1 MNTFREYG
9 KTGLFRFDTGWIY
22 EEFLRELQ
30 GRKGIEVYKEM
41 SENDDIIG
49 AILFATEMLMR
60 QSKWS
65 IQEAGTEQVDLDAAE
80 FVRTCMDDMEET
92 WSDFISEVLSFLTY
106 GWSYHE
112 IVYKRR
118 MGRSK
123 NPETNSKYTD
133 GLIGWRKLP
142 IRSQDTLWEWKY
154 DEKDNLIGL
163 VQCAPPLYEQVFIP
177 IEKALHFKTKSRK
190 GNPEGRSVLRNCY
203 RNWYFKRR
211 IQEIEGIGIE
221 RDLAGFPT
229 LTAPEGMNIWDTDDP
244 DMNIQEIEGIGIERD
259 LAGLP
264 VLEAPEGVDIWSDE
278 YAAELAKAERI
289 VRSVRRDERE
299 GIVLGNG
306 WKFSLTSTG
315 GRRQFDTNQIIERY
329 DTRMAM
335 TVLAD
340 FVLLGHQ
347 AVGSFALSSDKT
359 ELFGVA
365 LGAFLDLICEVFNN
379 QAIPR
384 LIDIN
389 GEHFAGITDY
399 PILTHGDIETQDL
412 SQLGEFVSK
421 MVGIGAITPDE
432 SMEDYLRLAADL
444 PERDPET
451 AYMGN
456 QKPPE
461 QPQDGGAGDGKEQ
474 QGNEPEAP
482 PVDPQEGAD
491 GEEKPPDGEDEE

>member
-1 MNTFREYG
+1 MNKFQEYG
-9 KTGLFRFDTGWIY
+9 KTGLYRYNTGWIY
-22 EEFLRELQ
+22 EEFLPELR
-30 GRKGIEVYKEM
+30 GRKGIEAYKEM
-41 SENDDIIG
+41 SENDDVIG

-60 QSKWS
+60 QAEWS
-65 IQEAGTEQVDLDAAE
+65 IQEAGPSQVDLDAAE
-80 FVRTCMDDMEET
+80 FVQSCMDDMEET

-118 MGRSK
+118 MGNTN
-123 NPETNSKYTD
+123 NPETKSKYSD

-154 DEKDNLIGL
+154 DEKDNLIGMI
-163 VQCAPPLYEQVFIP
+163 QCAPPTYDQVFIP
-177 IEKALHFKTKSRK
+177 IEKALHFRTKSRK
-190 GNPEGRSVLRNCY
+190 GNPEGRSILRNSY

-211 IQEIEGIGIE
+211 
-221 RDLAGFPT
+221 
-229 LTAPEGMNIWDTDDP
+229 
-244 DMNIQEIEGIGIERD
+244 IQEIEGIGIERD

-278 YAAELAKAERI
+278 YADELRKAESI

-306 WKFSLTSTG
+306 WKFTLTSTG

-347 AVGSFALSSDKT
+347 TVGSFALSSNKT

-365 LGAFLDLICEVFNN
+365 MGAFLDLICEVFNN

-389 GEHFAGITDY
+389 GDRFKGITAY
-399 PILTHGDIETQDL
+399 PELVHGDIETQDL
-412 SQLGEFVSK
+412 TQLGEFVAK

-432 SMEDYLRLAADL
+432 SMEDFLRMAADL
-444 PERDPET
+444 PERDFD
-451 AYMGN
+451 ADYGN
-456 QKPPE
+456 TRRKPPE
-461 QPQDGGAGDGKEQ
+461 SQQDEEEEEVEEEPGREPKQPQTAAGKPVE
-474 QGNEPEAP
+474 GNPNA
-482 PVDPQEGAD
+482 GAD
-491 GEEKPPDGEDEE
+491 DGTEE

>member
-1 MNTFREYG
+1 MNQFGEYG
-9 KTGLFRFDTGWIY
+9 KTGLYRFNTGWIY

-60 QSKWS
+60 QAEWS
-65 IQEAGTEQVDLDAAE
+65 VKEASSSDVDVEAAE
-80 FVRTCMDDMEET
+80 FVTSCMYDMEET

-118 MGRSK
+118 MGNTR
-123 NPETNSKYTD
+123 NPETKSKYTD

-154 DEKDNLIGL
+154 DDKDNLIGL
-163 VQCAPPLYEQVFIP
+163 IQCAPPNYEQVFIP

-190 GNPEGRSVLRNCY
+190 GNPEGRSILRNSY

-211 IQEIEGIGIE
+211 
-221 RDLAGFPT
+221 
-229 LTAPEGMNIWDTDDP
+229 
-244 DMNIQEIEGIGIERD
+244 IQEIEGIGIERD

-264 VLEAPEGVDIWSDE
+264 VLEAPEGVDIWSDDYKE
-278 YAAELAKAERI
+278 ELAKAEKI

-306 WKFSLTSTG
+306 WKFTLTSTG
-315 GRRQFDTNQIIERY
+315 GRRQFDTSQIIERY

-347 AVGSFALSSDKT
+347 KVGSFALSSDKT
-359 ELFGVA
+359 ELFSVA

-389 GEHFAGITDY
+389 GDHFKEITDY
-399 PILTHGDIETQDL
+399 PELIHGDIETQDL
-412 SQLGEFVSK
+412 SKLGEFVSK
-421 MVGIGAITPDE
+421 MVSIGAITPDE
-432 SMEDYLRLAADL
+432 GMEDYLRMAADL
-444 PERDPET
+444 PERDFDT
-451 AYMGN
+451 AYM
-456 QKPPE
+456 
-461 QPQDGGAGDGKEQ
+461 AH
-474 QGNEPEAP
+474 
-482 PVDPQEGAD
+482 
-491 GEEKPPDGEDEE
+491 EKPSELLQNDETTLDESEIKEPPTATEYQNQGKKEEPDITKKAHNNYSAEYASIHYRNSQGGQE

>member
-1 MNTFREYG
+1 MDKFREYG
-9 KTGLFRFDTGWIY
+9 KTGLYRFNTGWIY

-41 SENDDIIG
+41 SENDDVIG

-60 QSKWS
+60 QSEWS
-65 IQEAGTEQVDLDAAE
+65 IQEAGTTQQDTDAAE

-118 MGRSK
+118 MGNTK
-123 NPETNSKYTD
+123 NPETRSKYDD

-154 DEKDNLIGL
+154 DERDNLIGL
-163 VQCAPPLYEQVFIP
+163 IQCAPPMYEQVFIP
-177 IEKALHFKTKSRK
+177 LEKALHFKTKSRK
-190 GNPEGRSVLRNCY
+190 DNPEGRSILRNSY
-203 RNWYFKRR
+203 RDWYFKRR

-221 RDLAGFPT
+221 RDLAG
-229 LTAPEGMNIWDTDDP
+229 
-244 DMNIQEIEGIGIERD
+244 
-259 LAGLP
+259 LP
-264 VLEAPEGVDIWSDE
+264 VLIAPEGVDIWSDE
-278 YAAELAKAERI
+278 CKEELAKAETI

-306 WKFSLTSTG
+306 WQFTLTSTG

-347 AVGSFALSSDKT
+347 NVGSFALSSDKT
-359 ELFGVA
+359 ELFSVA
-365 LGAFLDLICEVFNN
+365 LGAFLDLICEVFNK

-399 PILTHGDIETQDL
+399 PTLVHGDIETQDL
-412 SQLGEFVSK
+412 TQLGQFVSQ
-421 MVGIGAITPDE
+421 MVGIGAITPD
-432 SMEDYLRLAADL
+432 SNMEAYLRMAANL
-444 PERDPET
+444 PEIDPET
-451 AYMGN
+451 TYAA
-456 QKPPE
+456 QEKPTE
-461 QPQDGGAGDGKEQ
+461 
-474 QGNEPEAP
+474 
-482 PVDPQEGAD
+482 PQEGEEGELQGKDPKQPPTAAGGGEKDDD
-491 GEEKPPDGEDEE
+491 GDLEPEDEE

>member
-1 MNTFREYG
+1 M
-9 KTGLFRFDTGWIY
+9 
-22 EEFLRELQ
+22 EEFLNELR

-41 SENDDIIG
+41 AENDDVIG

-60 QSKWS
+60 QSEWS
-65 IQEAGTEQVDLDAAE
+65 VQEASPSQVDLDAAE
-80 FVRTCMDDMEET
+80 FVRSCMDDMEET

-118 MGRSK
+118 MGRTK
-123 NPETNSKYTD
+123 NPETRSKYTD

-154 DEKDNLIGL
+154 DDKENLIGL
-163 VQCAPPLYEQVFIP
+163 VQCAPPTYEQTFIP

-190 GNPEGRSVLRNCY
+190 GNPEGRSILRNSY

-211 IQEIEGIGIE
+211 
-221 RDLAGFPT
+221 
-229 LTAPEGMNIWDTDDP
+229 
-244 DMNIQEIEGIGIERD
+244 IQEIEGIGIERD

-278 YAAELAKAERI
+278 YKEELAKAESI

-306 WKFSLTSTG
+306 WKFTLTSTG

-347 AVGSFALSSDKT
+347 NVGSFALSSDKT

-365 LGAFLDLICEVFNN
+365 MGAFLDLICEAFNN

-389 GEHFAGITDY
+389 GDHFKGITDY
-399 PILTHGDIETQDL
+399 PTLVHGDIEQQDL
-412 SQLGEFVSK
+412 GQLGDFVSK

-432 SMEDYLRLAADL
+432 PMEDYLRMAADL
-444 PERDPET
+444 PERDFT
-451 AYMGN
+451 SDYGTTR
-456 QKPPE
+456 KPPE
-461 QPQDGGAGDGKEQ
+461 APEEDETTESEEQQGKKPKTPQTAAGDGKKGKGDEPK
-474 QGNEPEAP
+474 EPE
-482 PVDPQEGAD
+482 E
-491 GEEKPPDGEDEE
+491 

>member
-65 IQEAGTEQVDLDAAE
+65 IQEAGTEQADLDAAE

-190 GNPEGRSVLRNCY
+190 GNPEGRSILRNSY

-211 IQEIEGIGIE
+211 
-221 RDLAGFPT
+221 
-229 LTAPEGMNIWDTDDP
+229 
-244 DMNIQEIEGIGIERD
+244 IQEIEGIGIERD

-347 AVGSFALSSDKT
+347 KVGSFALSSDKT
-359 ELFGVA
+359 ELFSVA
-365 LGAFLDLICEVFNN
+365 MGAFLDLICEVFNN

-389 GEHFAGITDY
+389 GDHFKGITDY
-399 PILTHGDIETQDL
+399 PQLVHGDIETQDL
-412 SQLGEFVSK
+412 GQLGEFVAK

-432 SMEDYLRLAADL
+432 EMEDYLRMTANL
-444 PERDPET
+444 PERDFDT
-451 AYMGN
+451 DYGTTR
-456 QKPPE
+456 KPPE
-461 QPQDGGAGDGKEQ
+461 PPQGEENTEGGEQEGKVPKQPRTAAGEGEDGKD
-474 QGNEPEAP
+474 G
-482 PVDPQEGAD
+482 D
-491 GEEKPPDGEDEE
+491 GEEPDPEE

>member
-65 IQEAGTEQVDLDAAE
+65 IQEAGTEQADLDAAE

-211 IQEIEGIGIE
+211 
-221 RDLAGFPT
+221 
-229 LTAPEGMNIWDTDDP
+229 
-244 DMNIQEIEGIGIERD
+244 IQEIEGIGIERD

-412 SQLGEFVSK
+412 GQLGEFVSK

-474 QGNEPEAP
+474 QGDEPEAP

>member
-1 MNTFREYG
+1 MDKFREYG
-9 KTGLFRFDTGWIY
+9 KTGLLRFNTGWIY

-30 GRKGIEVYKEM
+30 GRKGVEVYKEM
-41 SENDDIIG
+41 AENDEVIG

-60 QSKWS
+60 QVKWNVQAAGVS
-65 IQEAGTEQVDLDAAE
+65 EADKNAAE
-80 FVRTCMDDMEET
+80 FVRSCMDDMEET

-118 MGRSK
+118 MGNTRAPEMKSK
-123 NPETNSKYTD
+123 FSD

-154 DEKDNLIGL
+154 DEKDDLIGL
-163 VQCAPPLYEQVFIP
+163 VQCAPPTYEQVFIP
-177 IEKALHFKTKSRK
+177 IEKALHFRTKSRK
-190 GNPEGRSVLRNCY
+190 GNPEGRSVLRNSY
-203 RNWYFKRR
+203 RSWYFKRR
-211 IQEIEGIGIE
+211 
-221 RDLAGFPT
+221 
-229 LTAPEGMNIWDTDDP
+229 
-244 DMNIQEIEGIGIERD
+244 IQEIEGIGIERD

-278 YAAELAKAERI
+278 NREELEKAERI

-299 GIVLGNG
+299 GIVIGNG
-306 WKFSLTSTG
+306 WKFTLASTG

-365 LGAFLDLICEVFNN
+365 LGAFLDLICEVFNG
-379 QAIPR
+379 QAIAR

-389 GEHFAGITDY
+389 GEHFSGISGY
-399 PILTHGDIETQDL
+399 PELVHGDIETQDL
-412 SQLGEFVSK
+412 SELGEFVSK

-432 SMEDYLRLAADL
+432 SMEDYLRMAADL
-444 PERDPET
+444 PERDLET
-451 AYMGN
+451 TYMGA
-456 QKPPE
+456 PRPREPSPE
-461 QPQDGGAGDGKEQ
+461 DGGRSHGK
-474 QGNEPEAP
+474 NANIP
-482 PVDPQEGAD
+482 PVAPEDS
-491 GEEKPPDGEDEE
+491 EEAAE

>member
-65 IQEAGTEQVDLDAAE
+65 IQEAGTEQADLDAAE

-211 IQEIEGIGIE
+211 
-221 RDLAGFPT
+221 
-229 LTAPEGMNIWDTDDP
+229 
-244 DMNIQEIEGIGIERD
+244 IQEIEGIGIERD

>member
-65 IQEAGTEQVDLDAAE
+65 IQEAGTEQADLDAAE

-221 RDLAGFPT
+221 RDLAG
-229 LTAPEGMNIWDTDDP
+229 
-244 DMNIQEIEGIGIERD
+244 
-259 LAGLP
+259 LP
-264 VLEAPEGVDIWSDE
+264 VLEAPEGVDIWSDG

-412 SQLGEFVSK
+412 GQLGEFVSK

>member
-1 MNTFREYG
+1 MDKFREYG
-9 KTGLFRFDTGWIY
+9 KTGLYRFNTGWIY

-30 GRKGIEVYKEM
+30 GRRGVEVYKEM

-60 QSKWS
+60 QSDWS
-65 IQEAGTEQVDLDAAE
+65 IQEAGTTQRDLNAAE

-92 WSDFISEVLSFLTY
+92 WSEFISEVLSFLPY

-118 MGRSK
+118 MGNTR
-123 NPETNSKYTD
+123 NPETRSKYDD

-154 DEKDNLIGL
+154 DEHDNLTGL
-163 VQCAPPLYEQVFIP
+163 VQCAPPLYDQVFIP
-177 IEKALHFKTKSRK
+177 LEKALHFKTRSRK
-190 GNPEGRSVLRNCY
+190 SNPEGRSILRNSY
-203 RNWYFKRR
+203 RDWYFKRR

-221 RDLAGFPT
+221 RDLAG
-229 LTAPEGMNIWDTDDP
+229 
-244 DMNIQEIEGIGIERD
+244 
-259 LAGLP
+259 LP
-264 VLEAPEGVDIWSDE
+264 VLIAPDGVDIWSDE
-278 YAAELAKAERI
+278 CKAELAKAEAI

-306 WKFSLTSTG
+306 WQFTLTSTG

-347 AVGSFALSSDKT
+347 NVGSFALSSDKT
-359 ELFGVA
+359 ELFSVA
-365 LGAFLDLICEVFNN
+365 LGAFLDLICEVFNK

-389 GEHFAGITDY
+389 GEHFAGITGY
-399 PILTHGDIETQDL
+399 PTLIHGDIETQN
-412 SQLGEFVSK
+412 LGELGQFVSQ
-421 MVGIGAITPDE
+421 MVGIGAITPDGG
-432 SMEDYLRLAADL
+432 MEAYLRMAANL
-444 PERDPET
+444 PEMDPET
-451 AYMGN
+451 TYAATGSPAEPSQGREGN
-456 QKPPE
+456 
-461 QPQDGGAGDGKEQ
+461 G
-474 QGNEPEAP
+474 QGN
-482 PVDPQEGAD
+482 DPKQPRTAAGSGEEGAD
-491 GEEKPPDGEDEE
+491 GAMEPEGGE

>member
-65 IQEAGTEQVDLDAAE
+65 IQEAGTEQADLDAAE

-190 GNPEGRSVLRNCY
+190 GKPDGRSVLRYCY

-211 IQEIEGIGIE
+211 
-221 RDLAGFPT
+221 
-229 LTAPEGMNIWDTDDP
+229 
-244 DMNIQEIEGIGIERD
+244 IQEIEGIGIERD

-412 SQLGEFVSK
+412 GQLGEFVSK

>member
-65 IQEAGTEQVDLDAAE
+65 IQEAGTEQADLDAAE

-163 VQCAPPLYEQVFIP
+163 VQCAPPRYEQVFIP

-211 IQEIEGIGIE
+211 
-221 RDLAGFPT
+221 
-229 LTAPEGMNIWDTDDP
+229 
-244 DMNIQEIEGIGIERD
+244 IQEIEGIGIERD

-306 WKFSLTSTG
+306 WKFTLTSTG

-451 AYMGN
+451 AYMGS

-461 QPQDGGAGDGKEQ
+461 QPQDGGAGGGEEQ
-474 QGNEPEAP
+474 QGNEPETP
-482 PVDPQEGAD
+482 PVDPQEGAESK
-491 GEEKPPDGEDEE
+491 GKPPDGEGEE

>member
-1 MNTFREYG
+1 MDRFREYG
-9 KTGLFRFDTGWIY
+9 KTGLFRFNTGWIY

-41 SENDDIIG
+41 SENDDVIG

-60 QSKWS
+60 QSEWS
-65 IQEAGTEQVDLDAAE
+65 IQEAGTEQVDMDAAE
-80 FVRTCMDDMEET
+80 FVRSCMDDMEET

-118 MGRSK
+118 MGNTR
-123 NPETNSKYTD
+123 NPETRSKYTD

-163 VQCAPPLYEQVFIP
+163 VQCAPPMYEQVFIP
-177 IEKALHFKTKSRK
+177 REKALHFKTKSRK
-190 GNPEGRSVLRNCY
+190 GNPEGRSILRNSY

-211 IQEIEGIGIE
+211 
-221 RDLAGFPT
+221 
-229 LTAPEGMNIWDTDDP
+229 
-244 DMNIQEIEGIGIERD
+244 IQEIEGIGIERD

-278 YAAELAKAERI
+278 YREELAKAEKI

-306 WKFSLTSTG
+306 WKFTLTSTG

-347 AVGSFALSSDKT
+347 KVGSFALSSDKT
-359 ELFGVA
+359 ELFSVA
-365 LGAFLDLICEVFNN
+365 MGAFLDLICEVFNN

-389 GEHFAGITDY
+389 GDHFKGITDY
-399 PILTHGDIETQDL
+399 PQLVHGDIETQDL
-412 SQLGEFVSK
+412 GQLGEFVAK

-432 SMEDYLRLAADL
+432 EMEDYLRMTANL
-444 PERDPET
+444 PERDFDT
-451 AYMGN
+451 DYGTTR
-456 QKPPE
+456 KPPE
-461 QPQDGGAGDGKEQ
+461 PPQGEENTEGGEQEGKVPKQPRTAAGEGEDGKD
-474 QGNEPEAP
+474 G
-482 PVDPQEGAD
+482 D
-491 GEEKPPDGEDEE
+491 GEEPDPEE

>member
-1 MNTFREYG
+1 MDKFREYG
-9 KTGLFRFDTGWIY
+9 RTGLFRWFTGQIE
-22 EEFLRELQ
+22 EEFLPELR
-30 GRKGIEVYKEM
+30 GRRGIEVYKEM
-41 SENDDIIG
+41 SENDDVIG

-60 QSKWS
+60 QSEWS
-65 IQEAGTEQVDLDAAE
+65 IQESGTEQVDMDAAE
-80 FVRTCMDDMEET
+80 FVRSCMNDMEET

-112 IVYKRR
+112 IIYKRR
-118 MGRSK
+118 MGNTK
-123 NPETNSKYTD
+123 NPETKSKYTD

-163 VQCAPPLYEQVFIP
+163 IQCAPPTYEQTFIP
-177 IEKALHFKTKSRK
+177 IEKALHFRTKSRK
-190 GNPEGRSVLRNCY
+190 GNPEGRSILRNSY

-221 RDLAGFPT
+221 RDLAG
-229 LTAPEGMNIWDTDDP
+229 
-244 DMNIQEIEGIGIERD
+244 
-259 LAGLP
+259 LP
-264 VLEAPEGVDIWSDE
+264 VLKAPEGVDIWSDE
-278 YAAELAKAERI
+278 YKEELAKAESI

-306 WKFSLTSTG
+306 WDFTLTSTG

-347 AVGSFALSSDKT
+347 KVGSFALSSDKT
-359 ELFGVA
+359 EMFSVA
-365 LGAFLDLICEVFNN
+365 MGAFLDLICETFNN

-384 LIDIN
+384 LIDLN
-389 GEHFAGITDY
+389 GDRFKGITDY
-399 PILTHGDIETQDL
+399 PTLVHGDIETQDL
-412 SQLGEFVSK
+412 GQLGEFVSK

-432 SMEDYLRLAADL
+432 EMEDYLRMTANL
-444 PERDPET
+444 PERDFTTDYGTTRKPQEAQEGEENTESEGQQCKQPKEPQT
-451 AYMGN
+451 A
-456 QKPPE
+456 
-461 QPQDGGAGDGKEQ
+461 AGKGEGSKE
-474 QGNEPEAP
+474 EAP
-482 PVDPQEGAD
+482 P
-491 GEEKPPDGEDEE
+491 EE

>member
-65 IQEAGTEQVDLDAAE
+65 IQEAGTEQADLDAAE

-163 VQCAPPLYEQVFIP
+163 VQCAPPRYEQVFIP

-211 IQEIEGIGIE
+211 
-221 RDLAGFPT
+221 
-229 LTAPEGMNIWDTDDP
+229 
-244 DMNIQEIEGIGIERD
+244 IQEIEGIGIERD

-306 WKFSLTSTG
+306 WKFTLTSTG

-412 SQLGEFVSK
+412 GQLGEFVSK

-474 QGNEPEAP
+474 QGNEPETP
-482 PVDPQEGAD
+482 PVDPQEGAESK
-491 GEEKPPDGEDEE
+491 GKPPDGEGEE

>member
-65 IQEAGTEQVDLDAAE
+65 IQEAGTEQADLDAAE

-221 RDLAGFPT
+221 RDLAG
-229 LTAPEGMNIWDTDDP
+229 
-244 DMNIQEIEGIGIERD
+244 
-259 LAGLP
+259 LP

-289 VRSVRRDERE
+289 VRNVRRDERE

-315 GRRQFDTNQIIERY
+315 GRRQFNTNQIIERY

-412 SQLGEFVSK
+412 GQLGEFVSK

>member
-65 IQEAGTEQVDLDAAE
+65 IQEAGTEQADLDAAE

-92 WSDFISEVLSFLTY
+92 WSDFISEVLSFLPY

-211 IQEIEGIGIE
+211 
-221 RDLAGFPT
+221 
-229 LTAPEGMNIWDTDDP
+229 
-244 DMNIQEIEGIGIERD
+244 IQEIEGIGIERD

-412 SQLGEFVSK
+412 GQLGEFVSK

>member
-1 MNTFREYG
+1 M
-9 KTGLFRFDTGWIY
+9 LFR
-22 EEFLRELQ
+22 
-30 GRKGIEVYKEM
+30 
-41 SENDDIIG
+41 S
-49 AILFATEMLMR
+49 
-60 QSKWS
+60 
-65 IQEAGTEQVDLDAAE
+65 
-80 FVRTCMDDMEET
+80 
-92 WSDFISEVLSFLTY
+92 
-106 GWSYHE
+106 
-112 IVYKRR
+112 
-118 MGRSK
+118 
-123 NPETNSKYTD
+123 
-133 GLIGWRKLP
+133 
-142 IRSQDTLWEWKY
+142 
-154 DEKDNLIGL
+154 
-163 VQCAPPLYEQVFIP
+163 
-177 IEKALHFKTKSRK
+177 
-190 GNPEGRSVLRNCY
+190 
-203 RNWYFKRR
+203 
-211 IQEIEGIGIE
+211 
-221 RDLAGFPT
+221 
-229 LTAPEGMNIWDTDDP
+229 
-244 DMNIQEIEGIGIERD
+244 
-259 LAGLP
+259 
-264 VLEAPEGVDIWSDE
+264 VDIWSDE

-451 AYMGN
+451 AYMGS

-461 QPQDGGAGDGKEQ
+461 KPQDSGAGDGKEQ
-474 QGNEPEAP
+474 QGNEPETP